1 VWAWLIAFAFLALGA
16 LQAVVSAFRSRGRRR
31 RDQAIQA
38 LCTQRD
44 MSRVDDAGS
53 PFLPQMLA
61 LARPLCRNTFA
72 TSDWSLWFSDVSDRS
87 GSSFSSS
94 SFAVLMFSAPGL
106 NIPYVAVARKG
117 AIDVPLGARGHNVQL
132 ESIDFTDRFTI
143 QTDDQRAA
151 VMLIDQ
157 GMMQWLLDLDQLSFQ
172 ITGPLVTAIV
182 RQRPMATSSP
192 TEIQLLFQFHDGFGA
207 HIPQLIFT
215 EFPAPNELAAA
226 TVQAMRMI
234 PNLLSART

>member
-1 VWAWLIAFAFLALGA
+1 
-16 LQAVVSAFRSRGRRR
+16 
-31 RDQAIQA
+31 
-38 LCTQRD
+38 
-44 MSRVDDAGS
+44 MDDAAS
-53 PFLPQMLA
+53 PFLPQMLP
-61 LARPLCRNTFA
+61 LARPACSNTFA
-72 TSDWSLWFSDVSDRS
+72 SSDWSLWFSDVSDRG

-117 AIDVPLGARGHNVQL
+117 AIDVPLGARGQKVQL
-132 ESIDFTDRFTI
+132 ESIDFADRFQI

-182 RQRPMATSSP
+182 KQRATSSP
-192 TEIQLLFQFHDGFGA
+192 TEIELLFQFHDGFGA
-207 HIPQLIFT
+207 HIPELTFT
-215 EFPAPNELAAA
+215 EFAAPNGLADA
-226 TVQAMRMI
+226 TVQALRMI
-234 PNLLSART
+234 PNLLSAGT

>member
-1 VWAWLIAFAFLALGA
+1 MAPEARSVGESVEQHNRESL
-16 LQAVVSAFRSRGRRR
+16 AVVAN
-31 RDQAIQA
+31 
-38 LCTQRD
+38 LKTQ
-44 MSRVDDAGS
+44 
-53 PFLPQMLA
+53 LA
-61 LARPLCRNTFA
+61 
-72 TSDWSLWFSDVSDRS
+72 
-87 GSSFSSS
+87 
-94 SFAVLMFSAPGL
+94 
-106 NIPYVAVARKG
+106 
-117 AIDVPLGARGHNVQL
+117 
-132 ESIDFTDRFTI
+132 
-143 QTDDQRAA
+143 
-151 VMLIDQ
+151 
-157 GMMQWLLDLDQLSFQ
+157 DLDQLSFQ